1 MQDLL
6 EQFKEIIIKY
16 DLLIVAAGIIST
28 YITEWI
34 KCAIAWKRKAAVVLS
49 IIVAGVLAIAAG
61 WVGGTINTWSD
72 VLKDL
77 VSVIAVAQIW
87 YNAIVY
93 NKPVTKVPVIE

>member
-1 MQDLL
+1 MHDLL

-16 DLLIVAAGIIST
+16 DLLIVAAGIVST

-34 KCAIAWKRKAAVVLS
+34 KCAVAWKRKAAVVLS
-49 IIVAGVLAIAAG
+49 VVIAAILAVAAG
-61 WVGGTINTWSD
+61 WVGGTINTWAD

-77 VSVIAVAQIW
+77 VGVIAVAQIW

-93 NKPVTKVPVIE
+93 NKPVSKVPVIE